1 MKRLVATLTVLLV
14 AASIVPAGAA
24 AAVTAGDRTA
34 DGQQAE
40 AYSGAHVSF
49 DVQNSAVTNYTV
61 DGETVAQ
68 RVAVESQSEHE
79 NRVGIGADAGL
90 SAVTDVAGAETSLAA
105 QSSTSATVETSG
117 SGEMAAHDSENGVLV
132 VSAGDES
139 QYVQVGLGSD
149 AETESESD
157 SRVVVTSE
165 NGARTAFIVVGE
177 GEVTT
182 NENGNVTANL
192 SEESRLV
199 TRTYTEERS
208 DDDERTEQYIEN
220 GTATAEVYVT
230 ERDGETA
237 ADAIQYGQN
246 TTVEVTE
253 QSESEVRMTAERAQ
267 EEGTVVITS
276 VSEAALAA
284 SDSLEVTVDGEAA
297 VEASSHAELREA
309 ADGGDSSAYM
319 VRQSGSAEATADVF
333 VAVNH
338 FSERQIAVSDGDDSD
353 SSDGETTSD
362 GSDDGDGASDGGGQP
377 GFGVTAAIIALISV
391 ALARIRA

>member
-1 MKRLVATLTVLLV
+1 
-14 AASIVPAGAA
+14 
-24 AAVTAGDRTA
+24 
-34 DGQQAE
+34 
-40 AYSGAHVSF
+40 
-49 DVQNSAVTNYTV
+49 
-61 DGETVAQ
+61 
-68 RVAVESQSEHE
+68 
-79 NRVGIGADAGL
+79 
-90 SAVTDVAGAETSLAA
+90 
-105 QSSTSATVETSG
+105 
-117 SGEMAAHDSENGVLV
+117 
-132 VSAGDES
+132 
-139 QYVQVGLGSD
+139 
-149 AETESESD
+149 
-157 SRVVVTSE
+157 
-165 NGARTAFIVVGE
+165 
-177 GEVTT
+177 
-182 NENGNVTANL
+182 
-192 SEESRLV
+192 
-199 TRTYTEERS
+199 
-208 DDDERTEQYIEN
+208 
-220 GTATAEVYVT
+220 
-230 ERDGETA
+230 
-237 ADAIQYGQN
+237 
-246 TTVEVTE
+246 
-253 QSESEVRMTAERAQ
+253 MTAERAQ